1 MPLRLHPLNIGS
13 IRNNNARLT
22 QMQTYSSIEIAE
34 NHHLWAEYV
43 DPLGLD
49 DKEAFD
55 AMTTE
60 KKLEIMEDCFS
71 VH

>member
-1 MPLRLHPLNIGS
+1 MK
-13 IRNNNARLT
+13 
-22 QMQTYSSIEIAE
+22 TYSSIEIAE
-34 NHHLWAEYV
+34 NYHLWAEYV

-49 DKEAFD
+49 DKKAFD

>member
-1 MPLRLHPLNIGS
+1 
-13 IRNNNARLT
+13 
-22 QMQTYSSIEIAE
+22 MQTYSSIEIAE

-49 DKEAFD
+49 DKETFD

>member
-1 MPLRLHPLNIGS
+1 MQNYS
-13 IRNNNARLT
+13 NN
-22 QMQTYSSIEIAE
+22 EIAE
-34 NHHLWAEYV
+34 NYQLWAEYV

-60 KKLEIMEDCFS
+60 KKLEIMKGCFS